1 MKSSIH
7 PVMLRVRL
15 YRHDD
20 NPLRRHSDRLESVF
34 VLAALVL
41 VLVSLWP
48 AVVAGRAV
56 YEGAVQDQSA
66 GTGVRRQVMATLT
79 QDAPPARVS
88 FSEVPAAQPE
98 TMARWT
104 TAEGAARC
112 GFVPAPSLAKAGS
125 VVPVWIDAAG
135 APASPPA
142 DSAVL
147 AMRGMVMGL
156 LVVLGTGL
164 LVLTAFLVFR
174 RRLDRV
180 RYGEWDAAWVRA
192 GEQRRRPRQ
201 P

>member
-1 MKSSIH
+1 ML
-7 PVMLRVRL
+7 LRVRL

-20 NPLRRHSDRLESVF
+20 NPLRRRSDRLESF
-34 VLAALVL
+34 FMLATVVL

-48 AVVAGRAV
+48 AVVTGRAV
-56 YEGAVQDQSA
+56 YEGAVRDQSV

-79 QDAPPARVS
+79 QDAPAARVS
-88 FSEVPAAQPE
+88 FSEVPAAKPE
-98 TMARWT
+98 AMARWT
-104 TAEGAARC
+104 TPEGAARS
-112 GFVPAPSLAKAGS
+112 GLVPAPPLAKVGS

-142 DSAVL
+142 DGAVL
-147 AMRGMVMGL
+147 AGRGMVMGL

-174 RRLDRV
+174 RRLDLV
-180 RYGEWDAAWVRA
+180 RYGEWEAGWVRA
-192 GEQRRRPRQ
+192 AEQWRHPRQ